1 MKHLCKKQDVSIREL
16 NNNYPASL
24 AEYANNPKVAINL
37 RDAFPNPYTF
47 NDAANFLKIAE
58 SMNPKCIF
66 AIEHK
71 KDYVGNIS
79 LMRGNDV
86 YSKIRLD

>member
-1 MKHLCKKQDVSIREL
+1 MIHICKDQEVSIREL
-16 NNNYPASL
+16 NNSYLASL
-24 AEYANNPKVAINL
+24 AENANNPKVAINL
-37 RDAFPNPYTF
+37 RDAFPNPYTLE
-47 NDAANFLKIAE
+47 DAENFLKIAE

>member
-1 MKHLCKKQDVSIREL
+1 MTTNQIYNQSTNIMKPLCKKQDVSIREL

-47 NDAANFLKIAE
+47 NDAANFLKMAE
-58 SMNPKCIF
+58 SMNQNVFF
-66 AIEHK
+66 AI
-71 KDYVGNIS
+71 
-79 LMRGNDV
+79 
-86 YSKIRLD
+86 

>member
-1 MKHLCKKQDVSIREL
+1 MKQICKNQDVSIREL
-16 NNNYPASL
+16 DSDDLASL

-37 RDAFPNPYTF
+37 RDAFPNPYTLE
-47 NDAANFLKIAE
+47 DAENFLKMAE

-66 AIEHK
+66 AIEYK
-71 KDYVGNIS
+71 KEYVGNIT